1 MIRSLSHVRLAPR
14 GRRSLFA
21 RIAAAFAI
29 RRQRN
34 DLSRLP
40 PHMLRD
46 IGLTEE
52 EAQAEASRALWDVP
66 SHWRG

>member
-1 MIRSLSHVRLAPR
+1 MLRSLSHIRFAPQ
-14 GRRSLFA
+14 GRRSLLA
-21 RIAAAFAI
+21 RVVAAFAI

-34 DLSRLP
+34 DLRRLP

-46 IGLTEE
+46 IGLTED
-52 EAQAEASRALWDVP
+52 EALAEASRALWDVP